1 MSLTYICML
10 TNNAYISRLFNL
22 LIKGREI
29 LLMTLSYNLYFVVSP
44 YSSTLLAML
53 YVRQIW
59 YRNLK
64 IEEVHINWKSII

>member
-1 MSLTYICML
+1 ML